1 MTFKMVTECAH
12 CGRALHLKFDNDLNY
27 ELMEGDAAPLVFVPS
42 VDFDKLEDPS
52 IIDAF

>member
-1 MTFKMVTECAH
+1 LTFQVVSECAH
-12 CGRALHLKFDNDLNY
+12 CSRPLHLKFDNDLNY
-27 ELMEGDAAPLVFVPS
+27 KLREQDASPLVFSPS